1 MPVSLFPERRR
12 QMPKADPPP
21 PPPILPRTKT
31 GAGHEEDEPE
41 GFAEWF
47 VTLREGSGEIGE
59 TERGCD
65 YPDGALVPGGCRW

>member
-12 QMPKADPPP
+12 HVPKADPPP
-21 PPPILPRTKT
+21 PPPILPRTKI

-47 VTLREGSGEIGE
+47 GSLWEEREETGE

-65 YPDGALVPGGCRW
+65 YADGALVPAGCRW